1 MSFEQEFS
9 DSAWD
14 RPFFKVLANNDTG
27 SAPGHQGGWVVPAE
41 LRSYFPALASPEDP
55 AQATVD
61 RRIQARLLIDGKYV
75 ETVQTRYQYQTW
87 GGTRSPESR
96 LTSNLSTVLNPAQG
110 GDLLVMQRHVR
121 ELDVFKLQVFTR
133 RSQVFDW
140 IQSRIG
146 DKKWGVLGD
155 EAPMSQKDLQDA
167 ETFLE
172 ESQQKALV
180 LIDSDASVQTSRN
193 TRVPRSAAFR
203 HQVLQAYQATCAV
216 CGRGFRT
223 PNGNSETEA
232 GHIVP
237 RRLRG
242 ADDVRNGL
250 AMCRSHHWAFDRGLF
265 GVRENRT
272 ILVPDVARELRE
284 NVELSRLEGHRIRE
298 ASSVRWCPAS
308 EALAWHR
315 ENILIG

>member
-9 DSAWD
+9 DSDWD
-14 RPFFKVLANNDTG
+14 EPFFKVLANNDTG

-41 LRSYFPALASPEDP
+41 LRPYFPALASPEDP
-55 AQATVD
+55 TQATVD
-61 RRIQARLLIDGKYV
+61 RRIQARLLIDGQYV

-96 LTSNLSTVLNPAQG
+96 LTGNLSAVLNPARG

-133 RSQVFDW
+133 RSQAFDW
-140 IQSRIG
+140 IQSRIEG
-146 DKKWGVLGD
+146 KRWGVLGD
-155 EAPMSQKDLQDA
+155 EAPMSQKDLQEA

-193 TRVPRSAAFR
+193 TRVARSAAFR

-223 PNGNSETEA
+223 PNGNSEAEA

-250 AMCRSHHWAFDRGLF
+250 AMCRSHHWALDKGLF
-265 GVRENRT
+265 GIAEDRT
-272 ILVPDVARELRE
+272 VLVPDIVREMDENSELARLAG
-284 NVELSRLEGHRIRE
+284 SSIRE
-298 ASSVRWCPAS
+298 ANPRTCRAAS
-308 EALAWHR
+308 EAFAWHR
-315 ENILIG
+315 ANVLVA